1 METMAFFGSLKNS
14 LKQKWLQY
22 FQSNRFWISLH
33 SGVTTPDGGKR
44 PPSYLIL
51 GVVNALEPQL
61 AELMLPFS
69 KLNPNVETLIEVLGL
84 NFDPD
89 LMLGNTSQADNE
101 VQERQIQVDDLLEVN
116 LDDEFVVVVDEAE
129 SLGGG
134 SSVTKAFQ
142 ETESL
147 GGGSSVTKAFQETE
161 SLGGSS
167 FVSQSFQDQA
177 IFTVTSLDKI
187 ALDEVEE
194 EASENNVVSSLD
206 DFGDVFLGVGDEA
219 ISELEFTPNSDFA
232 NNEQQVQDNQ
242 DISGLFPNY

>member
-33 SGVTTPDGGKR
+33 SGVATPDGGKR

-51 GVVNALEPQL
+51 GVINALEPQL

-69 KLNPNVETLIEVLGL
+69 KLNPNVDTLIEVLGL

-89 LMLGNTSQADNE
+89 LMLGNTHQATNE
-101 VQERQIQVDDLLEVN
+101 VQERRIQVDDFLEIN
-116 LDDEFVVVVDEAE
+116 LNDEFVVVVDEAE

-134 SSVTKAFQ
+134 SSVPKDFQEAESLRDGSSVPKAFQ
-142 ETESL
+142 E
-147 GGGSSVTKAFQETE
+147 
-161 SLGGSS
+161 
-167 FVSQSFQDQA
+167 QA
-177 IFTVTSLDKI
+177 AFTVTSLNEID
-187 ALDEVEE
+187 LDETEE
-194 EASENNVVSSLD
+194 ETSDHPVANSLD
-206 DFGDVFLGVGDEA
+206 DFGDVFLGVGDEVMG
-219 ISELEFTPNSDFA
+219 ELEFTPNSDFT
-232 NNEQQVQDNQ
+232 NNEQQVQDTQ